1 MAPSGIGSSVRSLS
15 LRVLV
20 ASTVCAVAAL
30 SPFLPGGPAA
40 AGAQVERGARDVS
53 GYSLSFNGADAY
65 VSSAD
70 SPSLRIEKANAFTV
84 AFWVY
89 LRRIDNNAL
98 PRFWEKGGA
107 FLCVM
112 GDTSNPRF
120 GTIGLEVANASGTGN
135 ANGGASEFWGKTRLQ
150 LDQLVLRGGDVRRQ
164 PVLVPGSDLP
174 RWQPRE
180 DDEHLPVVGP
190 SRLHRGQDLVHRP
203 ACERS
208 LARPRRTTRFHARL
222 PGCAQRSAD
231 PAALSRR
238 RLRTVVALTGSSTRA
253 RARSLPTT
261 PGTTTTARS
270 RTPSSRHASRS

>member
-15 LRVLV
+15 LRALV
-20 ASTVCAVAAL
+20 ASTVCAGAAL

-70 SPSLRIEKANAFTV
+70 SPTLRIEKANAFTV

-150 LDQLVLRGGDVRRQ
+150 LDHWYFVAVTFAGNRSSSQAQIYLDGSPEKTTNIYMWSGRLGSTVGKTWFIGRRAKDLSRGLDGRLDSMLVYQVAFNSSQ
-164 PVLVPGSDLP
+164 VLQ
-174 RWQPRE
+174 WY
-180 DDEHLPVVGP
+180 
-190 SRLHRGQDLVHRP
+190 RGQAPTGAV
-203 ACERS
+203 
-208 LARPRRTTRFHARL
+208 
-222 PGCAQRSAD
+222 
-231 PAALSRR
+231 
-238 RLRTVVALTGSSTRA
+238 LTGSSTRA
-253 RARSLPTT
+253 RARSLRDHSGKGNDAAVMNAVFAP
-261 PGTTTTARS
+261 R
-270 RTPSSRHASRS
+270 

>member
-20 ASTVCAVAAL
+20 ASMVCAVAAL

-40 AGAQVERGARDVS
+40 ASAQVERGAHKVA

-70 SPSLRIEKANAFTV
+70 SPSLRIERANAFTV

-135 ANGGASEFWGKTRLQ
+135 ANGGASEFWGKTRLHLDQWYFVAVTFAGNRSSSQAQIYLDGSPEKMTNVYTWSGRLGSTVGETWFIGRRAKDLSRGLDGQ
-150 LDQLVLRGGDVRRQ
+150 LDSMVVYQAALNAAQIRQLYRGAAPNG
-164 PVLVPGSDLP
+164 
-174 RWQPRE
+174 
-180 DDEHLPVVGP
+180 
-190 SRLHRGQDLVHRP
+190 
-203 ACERS
+203 
-208 LARPRRTTRFHARL
+208 
-222 PGCAQRSAD
+222 RSAD
-231 PAALSRR
+231 WEFDE
-238 RLRTVVALTGSSTRA
+238 GSGA
-253 RARSLPTT
+253 I
-261 PGTTTTARS
+261 TADHSGNQNDGAITNAVFAPR
-270 RTPSSRHASRS
+270 